1 MISKLTELIEIAR
14 NKPMRRIAVAA
25 AADEEV
31 LRALKEAVGLQ
42 IVHPILVGNKR
53 EIEGIARSI
62 DFDLKGIE
70 TIDHDESASVSAEIA
85 VSLVKKGEADILMK
99 GFLSTSELL
108 KAVLDKNNGIRTTQV
123 LSHVAF
129 MESPYY
135 HKLLGLTDVA
145 MNIAPDL
152 DTKAHIIRNAVEASR
167 RLGTDNPKVA
177 VVAAVETVNPKMEAT
192 VHAAKLRDMNREGTL
207 TDCIVEGPLAL
218 DIAIDKQAALHKG
231 IDNAVAGDSDI
242 ILVPDIEAG
251 NILYKAL
258 NFLGGAKSAAIVMG
272 ASVPIVL
279 TSRADDER
287 SKLLSIALAA
297 VIR

>member
-1 MISKLTELIEIAR
+1 
-14 NKPMRRIAVAA
+14 
-25 AADEEV
+25 
-31 LRALKEAVGLQ
+31 
-42 IVHPILVGNKR
+42 
-53 EIEGIARSI
+53 
-62 DFDLKGIE
+62 
-70 TIDHDESASVSAEIA
+70 
-85 VSLVKKGEADILMK
+85 
-99 GFLSTSELL
+99 
-108 KAVLDKNNGIRTTQV
+108 
-123 LSHVAF
+123 
-129 MESPYY
+129 
-135 HKLLGLTDVA
+135 
-145 MNIAPDL
+145 
-152 DTKAHIIRNAVEASR
+152 
-167 RLGTDNPKVA
+167 VA

-192 VHAAKLRDMNREGTL
+192 VHAATLRDMNREGTL